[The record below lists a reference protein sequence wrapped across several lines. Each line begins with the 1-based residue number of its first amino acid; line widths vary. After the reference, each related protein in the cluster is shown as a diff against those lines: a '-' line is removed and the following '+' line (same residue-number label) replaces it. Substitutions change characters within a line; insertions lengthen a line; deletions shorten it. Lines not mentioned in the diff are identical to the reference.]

1 MLLNR
6 KRGKLTKIFF
16 SVCCQSGQESQ
27 WGLIELL
34 EVIEFVDT
42 KVGGKVKSVRALKS
56 VSSVASMDD

>member
-16 SVCCQSGQESQ
+16 SVCCWSQ

-34 EVIEFVDT
+34 EVKKFVDT